1 MPLQQLVKVED
12 NLLEDS
18 NDLLL
23 LNKSGRD
30 LRAGQEGKQGQ

>member
-1 MPLQQLVKVED
+1 VPLQQLVKVED
-12 NLLEDS
+12 NLLVDN

-23 LNKSGRD
+23 PNKPGRG